1 MKSRIALAALT
12 FVFFAAPS
20 GPPTGTSPVIVE
32 LFTSQGCSSCPP
44 ADVLLSDLAKDPSL
58 RGKIIPLAFHVDYWD
73 RLGWRD
79 PFSAREWSARQ
90 YAYVGK
96 MKLSGAYTPQVVVN
110 GSRQMIGSNRSVVLN
125 AIAEESK
132 RKVAGKVRVAF
143 DGKVATIHADAP
155 APMNLV
161 LVLVEDGAIT
171 DIARGENSGL
181 KLKNDS
187 IVRRLYRLGE
197 VKGKAEQKINVDV
210 DPAWNRSRLTVVAFL
225 QDRESLRIDAA
236 GSS

>member
-20 GPPTGTSPVIVE
+20 APPTGTSPVIVE